1 MKFILASKSPRRK
14 EILSQYLDNL
24 IVINNS
30 VDETVNEKFD
40 IYTNLMSI
48 SRKKAND
55 IAKDYPDDIVLGSD
69 TIVYLDGEIL
79 HKPKNRRE
87 AEDYLERLSENVHS
101 VITSFTL
108 INLSNDII
116 ISDYV
121 ETKVKF
127 NKLSKGTIGGYLDSL
142 EWEGK
147 AGGYAIQGKG
157 AVLVEEISGDYFSV
171 VGLPIS
177 KISMYL
183 DKYFNINLMEE
194 WNE

>member
-1 MKFILASKSPRRK
+1 MRLILASKSPRRK
-14 EILSQYLDNL
+14 EILSHYIDDLT
-24 IVINNS
+24 VVTNS
-30 VDETVNEKFD
+30 VDETINENFD

-48 SRKKAND
+48 SRKKANGV
-55 IAKDYPDDIVLGSD
+55 AEDYPKDIVLGSD
-69 TIVYLDGEIL
+69 TVVYFNEEIL
-79 HKPKNRRE
+79 HKPKDRRE
-87 AEDYLERLSENVHS
+87 AKNYLEKLSNNIHS

-108 INLSNDII
+108 INLSNNII

-121 ETKVKF
+121 ESKVKF
-127 NKLSKGTIGGYLDSL
+127 NKLSSGIIDGYLNSL

-157 AVLVEEISGDYFSV
+157 AILVEEIIGDYFSV

-177 KISMYL
+177 KISKYL
-183 DKYFNINLMEE
+183 NKYFNIDLMEE